1 MKALVIGSTGAT
13 GTELTKQL
21 IEHEEFTEVRVFVRN
36 VPKINHPKLNVH
48 KVDFNEISSWSDQ
61 LTGDVLFLA
70 MGTTLKTAGSK
81 EAQYKVDVTYQ
92 YEVAKA
98 AAKNNVSK
106 LILVSS
112 VGASSNSI
120 FFYPKIKGKL
130 EDMVKKLNFKSI
142 CILRPPV
149 IDRGESMMR
158 PTERKTIAFI
168 KRLNKFGL
176 LVSQKPIT
184 SFFLAHKMVELV
196 NKETTDK
203 TIILEP
209 KDIFILE

>member
-130 EDMVKKLNFKSI
+130 EEMVKKLNFKSI

-158 PTERKTIAFI
+158 PTERKTIALI

>member
-130 EDMVKKLNFKSI
+130 EEMVKKLNFKSI

>member
-130 EDMVKKLNFKSI
+130 EEMVKKLNFKSI

-184 SFFLAHKMVELV
+184 SFFLARKMVELV
-196 NKETTDK
+196 NKETINK

>member
-21 IEHEEFTEVRVFVRN
+21 IEHEEFTEVSVFVRN

-130 EDMVKKLNFKSI
+130 EEMVKKLNFKSI

-168 KRLNKFGL
+168 KRLNKFGF

-184 SFFLAHKMVELV
+184 SFFLARKMVELV
-196 NKETTDK
+196 NKETIDK

-209 KDIFILE
+209 KDIFDLE

>member
-130 EDMVKKLNFKSI
+130 EEMVKKLNFKSI

-184 SFFLAHKMVELV
+184 SFFLARKMVELV
-196 NKETTDK
+196 NKETIEK

-209 KDIFILE
+209 KDIFNLK

>member
-61 LTGDVLFLA
+61 LKGDVLFLA

-130 EDMVKKLNFKSI
+130 EEMVKKLNFKSI

-158 PTERKTIAFI
+158 PTERKTIALI

-184 SFFLAHKMVELV
+184 SFFLARKMVELV
-196 NKETTDK
+196 NKETINK

>member
-61 LTGDVLFLA
+61 LKGDVLFLA

-184 SFFLAHKMVELV
+184 SFFLARKMVELV
-196 NKETTDK
+196 NKETIEK

-209 KDIFILE
+209 KDIFNLK

>member
-1 MKALVIGSTGAT
+1 MKVLLIGSTGAT

-61 LTGDVLFLA
+61 LKGDVLFLA

-130 EDMVKKLNFKSI
+130 EEMVKKLNFKSI

-184 SFFLAHKMVELV
+184 SFFLARKMVELV
-196 NKETTDK
+196 NKETIEK

-209 KDIFILE
+209 KDIFNLK

>member
-61 LTGDVLFLA
+61 LKGDVLFLA

-130 EDMVKKLNFKSI
+130 EEMVKKLNFKSI

-158 PTERKTIAFI
+158 PTERKTIALI

>member
-130 EDMVKKLNFKSI
+130 EEMVKKLNFKSI

-184 SFFLAHKMVELV
+184 SFFLARKMVELV
-196 NKETTDK
+196 NKETIEK

-209 KDIFILE
+209 KDIFNLE

>member
-61 LTGDVLFLA
+61 LKGDVLFLA

-92 YEVAKA
+92 FESAKA
-98 AAKNNVSK
+98 AANNKVPK

-112 VGASSNSI
+112 IGANDKSVL
-120 FFYPKIKGKL
+120 FYPKMKGEL
-130 EDMVKKLNFKSI
+130 EEAVKKLDFKNI
-142 CILRPPV
+142 HIFQPPML
-149 IDRGESMMR
+149 IRQPNR
-158 PTERKTIAFI
+158 IRKVEKNGIAI
-168 KRLNKFGL
+168 INKLNAVGL
-176 LVSQKPIT
+176 FKSQKPM
-184 SFFLAHKMVELV
+184 SVNLLAKKMIKVLKRDSTENINTYLPE
-196 NKETTDK
+196 N
-203 TIILEP
+203 
-209 KDIFILE
+209 IFNL

>member
-130 EDMVKKLNFKSI
+130 EEMVKKLNFKSI

-158 PTERKTIAFI
+158 PTERKTIALI

-184 SFFLAHKMVELV
+184 SFFLARKMVELV
-196 NKETTDK
+196 NKETIEK

-209 KDIFILE
+209 KDIFNLK

>member
-21 IEHEEFTEVRVFVRN
+21 IEHEEFNEVRVFVRN

-130 EDMVKKLNFKSI
+130 EEMVKKLNFKSI

-184 SFFLAHKMVELV
+184 SFFLARKMVELV
-196 NKETTDK
+196 NKETIEK

-209 KDIFILE
+209 KDIFNLK

>member
-21 IEHEEFTEVRVFVRN
+21 IEHEEFTEVSVFVRN

-168 KRLNKFGL
+168 KRLNKFGF

-184 SFFLAHKMVELV
+184 SFFLARKMVELV
-196 NKETTDK
+196 NKETIDK

-209 KDIFILE
+209 KDIFNLK

>member
-130 EDMVKKLNFKSI
+130 EEMVKKLNFKSI

-184 SFFLAHKMVELV
+184 SFFLARKMVELV
-196 NKETTDK
+196 NKETIDK

-209 KDIFILE
+209 KDIFNLE

>member
-1 MKALVIGSTGAT
+1 MKVLLIGSTGAT

-130 EDMVKKLNFKSI
+130 EEMVKKLNFKSI

-184 SFFLAHKMVELV
+184 SFFLARKMVELV
-196 NKETTDK
+196 NKETIEK

-209 KDIFILE
+209 KDIFNLK